1 MTPPRWNLATA
12 CAGVSTPNRARF
24 SAETVSAVPPVTYGT
39 NSWPTFCSRLM
50 VAMVASISSDDFFG
64 VAAAGTATEA
74 HRTALNSVAGSAHR
88 GERGIGRTYE
98 RTTGVSRV
106 HLRQMSKG
114 TPCQTHVGGSLGL

>member
-12 CAGVSTPNRARF
+12 CAGVSTPNRVRF
-24 SAETVSAVPPVTYGT
+24 SAETASAVPPVTYGT

-50 VAMVASISSDDFFG
+50 VAMVAAISSDDFFG

-88 GERGIGRTYE
+88 GERGICRTYE
-98 RTTGVSRV
+98 GSPDMSRV
-106 HLRQMSKG
+106 NLSRQCG
-114 TPCQTHVGGSLGL
+114 ETPCHPSG